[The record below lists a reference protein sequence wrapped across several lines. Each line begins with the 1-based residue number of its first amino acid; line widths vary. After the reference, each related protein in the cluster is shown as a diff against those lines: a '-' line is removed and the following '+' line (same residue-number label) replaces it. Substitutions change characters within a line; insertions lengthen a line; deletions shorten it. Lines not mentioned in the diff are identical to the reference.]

1 MLALAASRAL
11 FPPRVQHA
19 ADNPSTIAITN
30 GRRWDGTGDVA
41 VEDGVALI
49 QNGRIAAAGV
59 AGAQEELPAAPSELL
74 AYDDAV
80 ASATFLSWRDNAS
93 NETTYIV
100 ERSVLGLDG
109 PWDALATV
117 PTGEVFRVPATTW
130 WYFHYDRE
138 QGGD

>member
-1 MLALAASRAL
+1 MGRLAGVVVLALAASIAL
-11 FPPRVQHA
+11 FSTQVQHA
-19 ADNPSTIAITN
+19 ADNPSTIAIIN
-30 GRRWDGTGDVA
+30 GRFWDGTGDVA

-100 ERSVLGLDG
+100 ARSVLGLDG
-109 PWDALATV
+109 PWDALATL
-117 PTGEVFRVPATTW
+117 PTAAVCRVPPTTF
-130 WYFHYDRE
+130 WYFH
-138 QGGD
+138 